1 MKVLTGKV
9 FSTKMQNTAI
19 VLVAGFRRHPL
30 YGKILKRNVKIHAAN
45 KIGAK
50 VNDNVLIKEIKPL
63 AKTVTF
69 EITEIIKEKQAVPK
83 TKKEKK

>member
-1 MKVLTGKV
+1 
-9 FSTKMQNTAI
+9 
-19 VLVAGFRRHPL
+19 
-30 YGKILKRNVKIHAAN
+30 
-45 KIGAK
+45 
-50 VNDNVLIKEIKPL
+50 VLIKEIKPL